1 MVYTARINEYVH
13 NAATT
18 QGPVTEGVEA
28 DKPKGDDVA
37 TKVVQSPRKSDPKK
51 NQDVETK

>member
-1 MVYTARINEYVH
+1 MVYSARISEYVH

-18 QGPVTEGVEA
+18 QGPETEGVEV
-28 DKPKGDDVA
+28 DKPKGDVTA
-37 TKVVQSPRKSDPKK
+37 KVVQSPRKSDAKK